1 VDPWFFPGGR
11 DMAEKAAGR
20 ARFSLAVGR
29 TKAGKKVLKMA
40 GNFGRYLLCGLVLAT
55 AIPQWQIGAQVPA
68 SKEGVFPGNLL
79 EGTERFDV
87 ALTLQADLR
96 GNYGPCG

>member
-1 VDPWFFPGGR
+1 MR
-11 DMAEKAAGR
+11 EKPAGT
-20 ARFSLAVGR
+20 ARVSLTVWR

-40 GNFGRYLLCGLVLAT
+40 GNFGRYLLCGLLLAT
-55 AIPQWQIGAQVPA
+55 AIPHWQIGAQVPA
-68 SKEGVFPGNLL
+68 SKEGVFPGDLL

-87 ALTLQADLR
+87 ALTLQGDLR

>member
-1 VDPWFFPGGR
+1 
-11 DMAEKAAGR
+11 
-20 ARFSLAVGR
+20 L
-29 TKAGKKVLKMA
+29 
-40 GNFGRYLLCGLVLAT
+40 LAT

-68 SKEGVFPGNLL
+68 SKEDVFPGNLL